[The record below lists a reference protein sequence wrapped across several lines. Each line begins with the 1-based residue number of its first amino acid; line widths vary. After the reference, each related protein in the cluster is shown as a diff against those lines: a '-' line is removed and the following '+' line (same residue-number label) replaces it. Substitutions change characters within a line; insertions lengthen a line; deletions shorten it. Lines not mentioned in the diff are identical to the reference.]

1 MDIETLLR
9 KAEQNGCMVV
19 LNDIAP
25 NRERSELVF
34 RVPESVYDTPVA
46 ALDIDESIKN
56 ALQKQKIT
64 VLENLLHRLAMGKNA
79 AKQLHIA
86 QDAAEQVVNAV
97 IETAYRSLS
106 EPEKR
111 NFWERFCTIRTVMR
125 CEKPIPLSLSCTTN
139 AAGAK
144 RYRAWLLAQPPKVN
158 F

>member
-1 MDIETLLR
+1 MDIEALLR
-9 KAEQNGCMVV
+9 KAEQDGCMVA

-46 ALDIDESIKN
+46 ALDIDESTKS

-64 VLENLLHRLAMGKNA
+64 VLEHLLHRLAMGKNA

-86 QDAAEQVVNAV
+86 Q
-97 IETAYRSLS
+97 ETAYCSLS

-111 NFWERFCTIRTVMR
+111 NFWERILHNTDGDAM
-125 CEKPIPLSLSCTTN
+125 
-139 AAGAK
+139 
-144 RYRAWLLAQPPKVN
+144 
-158 F
+158 

>member
-46 ALDIDESIKN
+46 ALDIDESTKN

-64 VLENLLHRLAMGKNA
+64 VLENLLHRDGEKCGKT
-79 AKQLHIA
+79 
-86 QDAAEQVVNAV
+86 V
-97 IETAYRSLS
+97 AYRAGCRRAGRECGDRNRLS
-106 EPEKR
+106 QS
-111 NFWERFCTIRTVMR
+111 F
-125 CEKPIPLSLSCTTN
+125 
-139 AAGAK
+139 
-144 RYRAWLLAQPPKVN
+144 RA
-158 F
+158 

>member
-1 MDIETLLR
+1 MDIEALLK
-9 KAEQNGCMVV
+9 KAEQDGCMVV

-34 RVPESVYDTPVA
+34 RVPESVYDTPIA
-46 ALDIDESIKN
+46 ALDIDKS
-56 ALQKQKIT
+56 ALQKQKIA
-64 VLENLLHRLAMGKNA
+64 VLEHLLHRLAVGKNA

-111 NFWERFCTIRTVMR
+111 NFWERI
-125 CEKPIPLSLSCTTN
+125 LHN
-139 AAGAK
+139 ADGDAM
-144 RYRAWLLAQPPKVN
+144 
-158 F
+158 

>member
-1 MDIETLLR
+1 MDIEALLR
-9 KAEQNGCMVV
+9 KAEQDGCMVV

-46 ALDIDESIKN
+46 ALDIDEGTKS

-64 VLENLLHRLAMGKNA
+64 VLEHLLHRLAVGKNA
-79 AKQLHIA
+79 AKPLHIA

-97 IETAYRSLS
+97 IETSYHSLS

-111 NFWERFCTIRTVMR
+111 NFWERILHNTDGDAT
-125 CEKPIPLSLSCTTN
+125 
-139 AAGAK
+139 
-144 RYRAWLLAQPPKVN
+144 
-158 F
+158 